1 MSLNQFRYL
10 AEVAQCGSIRIAAE
24 RLHVAPSA
32 ISRHIQTI
40 EDELGTHLFE
50 RHARGVVLT
59 TAGQIYVQ
67 YARLILRERD
77 RVRSDIDDLRKLRRG
92 HIRVHSVDG
101 IVAGPLSTAIHSFRL
116 KYPGVTFRLV
126 STGTQTVAHAVRDGE
141 ADVGVAFQPTPE
153 RDVKVAHRIPDPLQ
167 AVVAPGHP
175 LAKAKAVSLA
185 EVLRY
190 PVALPEATF
199 GIRKLVD
206 ARCRAIKAH
215 PQPALETNSI
225 EALRGF
231 ARAGAGVTMLPYLS
245 AKREVDLGFVKA
257 LPFSDAVLRK
267 SSTEICVQERRLL
280 PIAAQEFLEH
290 LYLTFRDWQG
300 QVRYREGPAQKAP
313 PEPAPA
319 E

>member
-40 EDELGTHLFE
+40 EDEIGTLLFE

-59 TAGQIYVQ
+59 AAGQIYAQ

-77 RVRSDIDDLRKLRRG
+77 RVRSDIDDLRKMRRG

-116 KYPGVTFRLV
+116 KYPGVTFRLT
-126 STGTQTVAHAVRDGE
+126 STGTQTVATAVRDGD
-141 ADVGVAFQPTPE
+141 ADVGVAFQTSPE
-153 RDVKVAHRIPDPLQ
+153 RDVRIAHRIPDPLH
-167 AVVAPGHP
+167 AVVAPQHR
-175 LAKAKAVSLA
+175 LAKSKTTSLA
-185 EVLRY
+185 EVLRF

-206 ARCRAIKAH
+206 VRCQAIKMN
-215 PQPALETNSI
+215 PRPALETNSI

-231 ARAGAGVTMLPYLS
+231 ARSGAGVTMLPYLS
-245 AKREVDLGFVKA
+245 AKRDVDLGLVKA
-257 LPFSDAVLRK
+257 VPFSDAPLRR
-267 SSTEICVQERRLL
+267 SFTEICVQDKRML
-280 PIAAQEFLEH
+280 PIAAQEFVEH
-290 LYLTFRDWQG
+290 LFVTFRDWQT
-300 QVRYREGPAQKAP
+300 QIRSRAAPAGTAP
-313 PEPAPA
+313 PAPERA